1 MHNLA
6 RVLLT
11 RNQSRHPLTAF
22 QDETGSIDY
31 GSLDRRSQQFAGWL
45 RRDGLRPGDR
55 VSIVLPDSINTVLA
69 FLGTVLAG
77 GIAVM
82 TSPQGRKETID
93 HKISVVTPHIVIDE
107 SNVVEIM
114 RQSRQHLPDF
124 EVTGGGKDA
133 AFMLWTS
140 GTTGHTK
147 AVMHSHDNV
156 FAQCLA
162 SSELTLNL
170 SQQDRIYS
178 TAKLSFAYGIIG
190 SLFGTMWAGAQ
201 AYLDSGL
208 ATPGRVKQNI
218 ESFNPTVFFSVPV
231 IYSQLVTR
239 LEKINLVKFVS
250 AGDRLPD
257 ALLSRWQATT
267 GQPIYNCLGTTECL
281 TAFTYNHAGTASIGK
296 PIPTYQ
302 TRVVDSNGHVLES
315 GQVGQLQVR
324 APSIGLGYW
333 NDPEWTTRYFTDWVT
348 TGDSCWQ
355 DSEGNL
361 YHMGRIGDVIKIAGH
376 FINPS
381 ELEETL
387 EAYPG
392 VEQSAVV
399 SIPNEHGVER
409 IEAYVVGSVESR
421 DLRAWMH
428 KHHDRQKC
436 PRKIHVVAEL
446 PRTDTGKIQRYKLRA

>member
-11 RNQSRHPLTAF
+11 RNQSHPTLTAF

-31 GSLDRRSQQFAGWL
+31 GSLERRSQQFAGWL

-55 VSIVLPDSINTVLA
+55 VSIVLPDSINTVIA

-82 TSPQGRKETID
+82 TSPQGRQETID
-93 HKISVVTPHIVIDE
+93 YKINTVTPHLTIDMD
-107 SNVVEIM
+107 NVDMIM
-114 RQSRQHLPDF
+114 RQSRQHLPDYT
-124 EVTGGGKDA
+124 VTGGGKDV

-162 SSELTLNL
+162 SSELTLEL
-170 SQQDRIYS
+170 SPSDRIYS

-201 AYLDSGL
+201 AYLDNGL
-208 ATPGRVKQNI
+208 ATPIRVKHNI
-218 ESFNPTVFFSVPV
+218 ETFKPTVFFSVPV

-239 LEKINLVKFVS
+239 LGPCDSIKFVS
-250 AGDRLPD
+250 AGDRLPE
-257 ALLSRWQATT
+257 ALLTRWRAVT
-267 GQPIYNCLGTTECL
+267 GQPIHNCLGTTECL
-281 TAFTYNHAGTASIGK
+281 TAFTYNHKGTASIGR
-296 PIPTYQ
+296 PIPTYH
-302 TRVVDSNGHVLES
+302 TRIVDGQGQVLPA

-333 NDPEWTTRYFTDWVT
+333 NDAEWTARYFQDWVT
-348 TGDSCWQ
+348 TGDTCWQ
-355 DSEGNL
+355 DDAGSL
-361 YHMGRIGDVIKIAGH
+361 YHMGRAGDVIKIAGH

-392 VEQSAVV
+392 VEQSAVI
-399 SIPNEHGVER
+399 SIPNEHGIER
-409 IEAYVVGSVESR
+409 IEAYVVGAVESR
-421 DLRAWMH
+421 ELRAWMH

-436 PRKIHVVAEL
+436 PRKIHVVTEL